1 MVEQLWKTELLINDL
16 YSVLWTLIAE
26 AGLCFGRL
34 EHRLTLH
41 DHCSLTPSWKMFY
54 WLRFFVTCAF
64 SGLLVKTDRPVFSLP
79 AHEHF
84 ILSRTVPLRQHAMF
98 LCLHFAILDMSHIS
112 LKNWCFLHWF
122 FWRADILVDNIN
134 RFFCAVIEQRI
145 LADVY

>member
-1 MVEQLWKTELLINDL
+1 MIWKIILFFEHWWLKQVCGLVVRNT
-16 YSVLWTLIAE
+16 AE
-26 AGLCFGRL
+26 PCM
-34 EHRLTLH
+34 HR
-41 DHCSLTPSWKMFY
+41 HCSLTPSWKMFY

-64 SGLLVKTDRPVFSLP
+64 SGLLVKTDRPVFSMP

-112 LKNWCFLHWF
+112 LKNWWFLHWF